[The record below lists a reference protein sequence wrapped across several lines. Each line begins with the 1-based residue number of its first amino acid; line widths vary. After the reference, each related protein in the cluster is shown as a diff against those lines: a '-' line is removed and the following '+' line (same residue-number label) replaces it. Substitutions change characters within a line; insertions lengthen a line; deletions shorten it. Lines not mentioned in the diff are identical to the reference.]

1 MLHSYISCCCFF
13 SFFFLIINED
23 CSLCVH
29 NTFQQ
34 GVNFIQK
41 KLKEKIRRSEE
52 CDDVKILNTN
62 CKVDSNA
69 RVEKYKLHTRGR
81 LVWTIYIGKTE
92 VVFSVNRIW
101 QKDDNWYQIWG
112 KYQDM

>member
-1 MLHSYISCCCFF
+1 MNPHAMNVLLYRMKPRKHI
-13 SFFFLIINED
+13 
-23 CSLCVH
+23 
-29 NTFQQ
+29 
-34 GVNFIQK
+34 
-41 KLKEKIRRSEE
+41 
-52 CDDVKILNTN
+52 
-62 CKVDSNA
+62 A